1 MIEQNQESLSPEIVA
16 RLASL
21 WMAGPDPENYVLPA
35 NDESIPAWLSLVFE
49 GFNRS
54 TWGDVEGDAIRR
66 GHPVA
71 KDLRHRVEAL
81 QAHWHG
87 FDWHELK
94 RKAKCLL
101 VKARRDDISHRP
113 FKEARF
119 MAIHQQTLAAL
130 DRALEYLSG
139 SNSHERII
147 PVYKML
153 RQERSVHVLYN
164 RLSDILSLLE
174 AEAV

>member
-1 MIEQNQESLSPEIVA
+1 MIEQNQESLSPEMVA

-21 WMAGPDPENYVLPA
+21 WMAGPDPEKYVLPA

-87 FDWHELK
+87 FDWQDLE

-113 FKEARF
+113 PKEARF
-119 MAIHQQTLAAL
+119 MASHQQTLAAL
-130 DRALEYLSG
+130 DRALEQLSG
-139 SNSHERII
+139 SDSHEQII
-147 PVYKML
+147 PIYKMMQ
-153 RQERSVHVLYN
+153 QERSVHVLYN
-164 RLSDILSLLE
+164 RLADILSLLE